1 MGADFCAPK
10 SGYRPQK
17 RPVLPPGY
25 SDKTDSISFIL
36 RKIAVSPRERNKQP
50 TKQKKTKTKIK
61 QKLKQVLKKA

>member
-10 SGYRPQK
+10 SSYRPQK

-25 SDKTDSISFIL
+25 SDKTDSIFFIL
-36 RKIAVSPRERNKQP
+36 RKIAVSPREKNKQP
-50 TKQKKTKTKIK
+50 TKQKKQK